1 MPFPPFLCF
10 HNLLILHLQ
19 MTTMVFLHFV
29 QQQSGVIVKLLAF
42 FCPVVSMTGHGSD
55 CVMVWSRVRGTPR
68 LGTPPHMGQAEPCH
82 GPKPRPPSLRCCAVL
97 CCAVLCYAMLCYA
110 MLCYAMMCHDVPCC
124 AVPMLFCAVLCCA
137 VLCRAA
143 VCMLFSCCHHDCR
156 LPVWCVHD
164 HSDIVAPAKLALT
177 SSDCCCLMTCRSS
190 SRTAWRAL
198 YATQMLV
205 S

>member
-1 MPFPPFLCF
+1 
-10 HNLLILHLQ
+10 
-19 MTTMVFLHFV
+19 MV
-29 QQQSGVIVKLLAF
+29 QGKGEPQAWNS
-42 FCPVVSMTGHGSD
+42 SSHGAGRA
-55 CVMVWSRVRGTPR
+55 MSRTKAKATITQV
-68 LGTPPHMGQAEPCH
+68 L
-82 GPKPRPPSLRCCAVL
+82 CCAVL

-110 MLCYAMMCHDVPCC
+110 MMCHDVPCC
-124 AVPMLFCAVLCCA
+124 AMLCRPNAVLCCAVLCCA